1 MNLIP
6 NPQEVRSICSGSY
19 MLRYDHRITLD
30 LSCGVELLDT
40 ALLLQQEILERTGME
55 LAVDR
60 RCIDQHRHE
69 GIWLHLDP
77 NLRKEEYRLLVDDR
91 SVAVIGGSATGI
103 HWGVQTLRQ
112 LVRQYG
118 LLLPRIEIRDY
129 PDLQARG
136 LFYDVTRGRIPT
148 MEYLKALADKCSFYK
163 LNQLHLY
170 VEHSFLFDGIS
181 ETVRDDTPL
190 TAQDILE
197 LDAYCRKRHVELVPS
212 IATLGH
218 LYKVL
223 RGKQY
228 GHLSELE
235 EGDRE
240 FSFYGRM
247 EHHTLDVTQDESLDL
262 VLRMIGEYASL
273 FTSRL
278 FNINGDEVFDLGKGR
293 GKARAEEIGSHQMYV
308 DWVKRIANHVKSL
321 GFRPMFWGDVIIEDP
336 EKIDQL
342 PRDIICMNWDYEPD
356 FREDHAQKLA
366 ATGVAQYL
374 CPGLQGWNNMINP
387 FPRAYENLKKMATLA
402 HKYHGEGFLVTEWGD
417 YGHMADPESTASL
430 IPYAGAMGWN
440 RDIPDQDELDED
452 ISVVTYGDPS
462 AKIMSVLNTLSRQA
476 VMTWGDAVVYSEIS
490 RGRMPEHD
498 LPEYHLN
505 YGTRIRENL
514 EQFDGMQQTIDG
526 CQQEMARLMPGVREA
541 KRLKAYFIMSDG
553 QKLLNTFA
561 RFIYGEKPDCRKLA
575 AALEEW
581 YMEYKKLWRST
592 SRESELYRLG
602 EVIFWMAD
610 TLRENS

>member
-6 NPQEVRSICSGSY
+6 NPQIINAGTGEFL
-19 MLRYDHRITLD
+19 LRHCHRITLD
-30 LSCGVELLDT
+30 SSCGPELLDT
-40 ALLLQQEILERTGME
+40 ARQLQQQIREISGME
-55 LAVDR
+55 SVVDR
-60 RCIDQHRHE
+60 RTARQHRHE
-69 GIWLHLDP
+69 GIRLGLDP
-77 NLRKEEYRLLVDDR
+77 ALGREEYRLTVAENGVD
-91 SVAVIGGSATGI
+91 ICGGSAAGL

-118 LLLPRIEIRDY
+118 MLLPCLEIRDW

-148 MEYLKALADKCSFYK
+148 LEYLKALADKCSFYK

-170 VEHSFLFDGIS
+170 VEHCYLFDGIS

-247 EHHTLDVTQDESLDL
+247 EHHTLDVTQEESMEL

-293 GKARAEEIGSHQMYV
+293 GKQRAQEIGSHQMYV
-308 DWVKRIANHVKSL
+308 DWIKKIAQHVKDL

-336 EKIDQL
+336 EKINQL

-430 IPYAGAMGWN
+430 IPYAGGMGWN
-440 RDIPDQDELDED
+440 KAIPAQEELDRD
-452 ISVVTYGDPS
+452 ISVVTYGDPTG
-462 AKIMSVLNTLSRQA
+462 KIMSLLNLLSRQT

-498 LPEYHLN
+498 LKEYHDY

-514 EQFDGMQQTIDG
+514 GCWDQKQQAIRD
-526 CQQEMARLMPGVREA
+526 CQRQMSRMLPGIREA
-541 KRLKAYFIMSDG
+541 KRLKAYFLMSDG
-553 QKLLNTFA
+553 QMLLNTFA
-561 RFIYGEKPDCRKLA
+561 RFIYGEKPDCRELA
-575 AALEEW
+575 VQLEEW
-581 YMEYKKLWRST
+581 FLEYKDLWRQT
-592 SRESELYRLG
+592 SRESELFRLG